1 MEVKININVFWNI
14 ISKII
19 NGWDKMEL
27 RHELKGYIASAG
39 MTSAALAEK
48 LGISPPALSQK
59 INNESLRYKDAVKI
73 ADLLGYD
80 IVWKRRD

>member
-1 MEVKININVFWNI
+1 
-14 ISKII
+14 
-19 NGWDKMEL
+19 MEL